1 MIKDQT
7 VKKFQENGRY
17 YARQLINKYNK
28 YKYAIL
34 LDFYTFQSVYY
45 NFAYNLTKY
54 EVSWLILYLNF
65 WFFTFK
71 RVTKT
76 LGLLTL

>member
-1 MIKDQT
+1 MIKDQA

-34 LDFYTFQSVYY
+34 LDFYTFQSVHYS
-45 NFAYNLTKY
+45 FAYNLTKY
-54 EVSWLILYLNF
+54 
-65 WFFTFK
+65 
-71 RVTKT
+71 
-76 LGLLTL
+76 

>member
-1 MIKDQT
+1 MIKDQA
-7 VKKFQENGRY
+7 VKKFQEDGRY

-45 NFAYNLTKY
+45 SFAYNLTKY
-54 EVSWLILYLNF
+54 YFMTDSVFKFLILHL
-65 WFFTFK
+65 
-71 RVTKT
+71 
-76 LGLLTL
+76 